1 MVIVTKVDGSHRL
14 TKYPF
19 YVVYF
24 VSAIFV
30 GPA

>member
-1 MVIVTKVDGSHRL
+1 MAIVTKVDGSHRL

-24 VSAIFV
+24 VNAILL